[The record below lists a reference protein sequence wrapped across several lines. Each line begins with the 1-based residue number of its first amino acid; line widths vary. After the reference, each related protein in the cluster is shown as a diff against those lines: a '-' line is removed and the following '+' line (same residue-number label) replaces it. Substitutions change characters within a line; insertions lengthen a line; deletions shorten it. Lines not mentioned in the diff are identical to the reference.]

1 MQVPS
6 GQSPYSNTVV
16 HLLLSL
22 EHPGFRASSLSVLL
36 FLCSS
41 QLFQVSLPVC
51 LSSLLLIKLKDPLPG
66 SRLQRPPVTLD
77 LTGGSMIYKGAPAQ
91 VCFCSRA
98 NCTKANRAEWLLPCD
113 HLGCPTIRLFSI
125 LLQES
130 AVYPPWFVLFKF
142 FL

>member
-1 MQVPS
+1 MPS
-6 GQSPYSNTVV
+6 GQSRHSNTVV

-22 EHPGFRASSLSVLL
+22 EHPALEHLHRLCYSFYALLS
-36 FLCSS
+36 FSRS
-41 QLFQVSLPVC
+41 AC
-51 LSSLLLIKLKDPLPG
+51 LSAFPPFIKLKDPLPG

-77 LTGGSMIYKGAPAQ
+77 LTGGSMTYKGAPVQ

-98 NCTKANRAEWLLPCD
+98 NWTKANRADWLLPCD
-113 HLGCPTIRLFSI
+113 YLGCPTIRLFSI